1 MKKTLV
7 PMLVILAAVFMFS
20 CQGGQKYHKS
30 DLPDPGAFD
39 ANFSDLD
46 KNGNGA
52 VNWAEFKRHFPEA
65 SPDVF
70 FALDRNGDAAVDAE
84 EWNSFRKA
92 HGM

>member
-1 MKKTLV
+1 MKKMIV
-7 PMLVILAAVFMFS
+7 PMLVILAAALMVS
-20 CQGGQKYHKS
+20 CQAGQKYHKT
-30 DLPDPGAFD
+30 DLPDPAAYD
-39 ANFSDLD
+39 SNFSDLD

-70 FALDRNGDAAVDAE
+70 FALDGNGDAAVDAE
-84 EWNSFRKA
+84 EWARFREA